1 LIMKF
6 MPRIARKEQVIE
18 ILKQHPEGLTIE
30 DLAEKLK
37 TTRHTVSLVLAEL
50 KGEKK
55 VRIRKVAAA
64 KLHYWK

>member
-1 LIMKF
+1 MKF